1 MTMDIAD
8 FLAPA
13 NVVTDLR
20 VSDKVRL
27 LHELSDRAAVGLSL
41 DAGLIAD
48 ALIKREQLGSTG
60 LGDGMAIPHA
70 RLAAVRKP
78 FGILARLK
86 KPIDFDAIDGQPVD
100 LVFLLLL
107 PAATTG
113 EPLNA
118 LACVSRR
125 LREPGTLRALRTAA
139 DGNVLFRMMTA
150 RSELP
155 AQH

>member
-1 MTMDIAD
+1 MNIAD
-8 FLAPA
+8 FLAPVD
-13 NVVTDLR
+13 VVTDLR
-20 VSDKVRL
+20 VSDKDRL
-27 LHELSDRAAVGLSL
+27 LHELSDRAAASLRL
-41 DAGLIAD
+41 DAAPIAE
-48 ALIKREQLGSTG
+48 ALLKREQLGSTG

-70 RLAAVRKP
+70 RLAGVRKP

-125 LREPGTLRALRTAA
+125 LREPGALRALRAAANGTA
-139 DGNVLFRMMTA
+139 LFNAIAAQT
-150 RSELP
+150 ELP